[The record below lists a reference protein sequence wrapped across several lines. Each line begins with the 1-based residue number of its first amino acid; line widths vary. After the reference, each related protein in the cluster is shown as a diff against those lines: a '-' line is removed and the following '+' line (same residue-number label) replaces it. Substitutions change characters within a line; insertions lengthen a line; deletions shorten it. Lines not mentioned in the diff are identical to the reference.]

1 MEVNYDEVV
10 LENKII
16 KLEYEIKSKQKYLK
30 ELKREHYQLVKKN
43 REEGNY

>member
-1 MEVNYDEVV
+1 M

-16 KLEYEIKSKQKYLK
+16 KLKYEIEAKKEYLK
-30 ELKREHYQLVKKN
+30 ELKKKHADLVKKN